1 MLHIKIHQLHQRK
14 FKIAQIAKELKISRP
29 TVYKYLN
36 MTFEEVKRHSE
47 ELSQS
52 RVKKLDIYKD
62 WIIAWLEEFPHLS
75 SAQIHDW
82 LLERYPQ
89 LTVGESTVRTY
100 VREIREVY
108 QIDKKRKVRQY
119 EAIPEQPMG
128 KQLQVDWGE
137 TKQKTK
143 KNKEIKLYFIAF
155 VLAHSRMKYMEWQ
168 NRPFT
173 TRDAIRCHENAFQF
187 YGGRTT
193 EIVYDQDH
201 LITVSENAGEIL
213 LTSEFQQYVQQRKFN
228 VHLCRRADPE
238 SKGMIENVVKYIKGN
253 FADSRVYSNIEDW
266 NRRASQWLE
275 RTGNHNVHQTTK
287 KDQQKCSPSKN
298 NTYNRSIRYF
308 HMKVLMCRV

>member
-173 TRDAIRCHENAFQF
+173 TRDAIRCM
-187 YGGRTT
+187 RTPSSSMG
-193 EIVYDQDH
+193 DGQPK
-201 LITVSENAGEIL
+201 S
-213 LTSEFQQYVQQRKFN
+213 S
-228 VHLCRRADPE
+228 
-238 SKGMIENVVKYIKGN
+238 MI
-253 FADSRVYSNIEDW
+253 
-266 NRRASQWLE
+266 
-275 RTGNHNVHQTTK
+275 RTI
-287 KDQQKCSPSKN
+287 SL
-298 NTYNRSIRYF
+298 R
-308 HMKVLMCRV
+308 